1 MRSFQ
6 LFAAAV
12 AATLGLGACTV
23 SADGDHAEADA
34 TDKAANSARATDG
47 NEGTTIRIGREGARA
62 DIDAARSRSA
72 AAASTSIS
80 AAARS
85 RQGFAPTRTARSR
98 SPPTGTESA
107 RTIAS
112 ATVVRDSRQGA
123 ELLISIKLVKV

>member
-62 DIDAARSRSA
+62 DIDGSEIKIGRDGIDVDLGGREVEARIRADENGSVSLTTNRH
-72 AAASTSIS
+72 
-80 AAARS
+80 
-85 RQGFAPTRTARSR
+85 
-98 SPPTGTESA
+98 
-107 RTIAS
+107 
-112 ATVVRDSRQGA
+112 
-123 ELLISIKLVKV
+123 